1 MRQNLTQT
9 VTHMGFGVG
18 EINGAERLKSHF
30 SLQQKWHKSPQW
42 SQNSIQTAAHNPEV
56 GGSSPPPATNKPLK
70 SYDFSGFLLFSSL
83 FWQVCFPSFI
93 LTQILTHTGNFSGK
107 GWITLERLRD
117 CRRVHSPWFGPLV
130 AERRWSHGRKCPG

>member
-18 EINGAERLKSHF
+18 EINGAERLKSYF

-56 GGSSPPPATNKPLK
+56 GGSSPLPATRKPLE
-70 SYDFSGFLLFSSL
+70 SYDSSGFILFFAL
-83 FWQVCFPSFI
+83 F
-93 LTQILTHTGNFSGK
+93 
-107 GWITLERLRD
+107 
-117 CRRVHSPWFGPLV
+117 
-130 AERRWSHGRKCPG
+130 

>member
-18 EINGAERLKSHF
+18 EINGAERLKSYF

-56 GGSSPPPATNKPLK
+56 GGSSPPPATMLSDQNRYTHLKPLRNQ
-70 SYDFSGFLLFSSL
+70 GFQPFLPPFFQCSFYRYISL
-83 FWQVCFPSFI
+83 FEMV
-93 LTQILTHTGNFSGK
+93 
-107 GWITLERLRD
+107 R
-117 CRRVHSPWFGPLV
+117 
-130 AERRWSHGRKCPG
+130 